1 MKTLI
6 INGSPRKNGDTMYF
20 INKIKESIECD
31 VASAYHMDF
40 SPCIDCRECTK
51 GECIYKDEM
60 TKLLNNIDNYDNII
74 VATPLYYNQP
84 TGVLMAMMSRTQ
96 MFFLR
101 GKKLKEKK
109 GYVIVVGGGDSV
121 INSADAEKTVRI
133 MLMGLNVKVKGY
145 VRCLHTSSVKPCNDT
160 GAKEELN
167 NIINELSEGM
177 DFDI

>member
-6 INGSPRKNGDTMYF
+6 INGSPRKKGDTMYF

-31 VASAYHMDF
+31 VVSAYYTDF
-40 SPCIDCRECTK
+40 SPCIDCRKCK
-51 GECIYKDEM
+51 GGECIYNDDM
-60 TKLLNNIDNYDNII
+60 TELLNNIDSYDNII

-96 MFFLR
+96 MFFMS

-133 MLMGLNVKVKGY
+133 MLMGLNVKVRGY
-145 VRCLHTSSVKPCNDT
+145 VRCLHTSSTAPWEDKEAN
-160 GAKEELN
+160 EELEN
-167 NIINELSEGM
+167 LIEELKN
-177 DFDI
+177 

>member
-31 VASAYHMDF
+31 VVSAYYRDF
-40 SPCIDCRECTK
+40 SPCIDCRKCKEGK
-51 GECIYKDEM
+51 CIYNDDM
-60 TKLLNNIDNYDNII
+60 TELLNNIDSYDNII

-96 MFFLR
+96 MFFMN
-101 GKKLKEKK
+101 GKKLKEKN

-121 INSADAEKTVRI
+121 VNSADAEKTVRI
-133 MLMGLNVKVKGY
+133 MLMGLNVKVRGY
-145 VRCLHTSSVKPCNDT
+145 VRCLNTSKIRPEQDDN
-160 GAKEELN
+160 ANAELEN
-167 NIINELSEGM
+167 LIKQLKN
-177 DFDI
+177 